1 MIEIRFHGR
10 GGQGAVVASTI
21 LAVACF
27 IEGKYCQAFPA
38 FGVERRGAP
47 VEAYL
52 RVDDRK
58 LHLRT
63 NVYTPDHVMVLDTTL
78 IENIDVTRGLKA
90 GGTLLLDTDKE
101 GDAFPRFSCHALAT
115 VNASRIAL
123 SHRLGS
129 RTHPIVNTAMLG
141 AFARATGLVSLDAI
155 CEAIRQEVPAYQEAN
170 LAAARQAYEELNF
183 IHFAASAGGRL
194 P

>member
-52 RVDDRK
+52 RVAADK
-58 LHLRT
+58 IQLRT
-63 NVYTPDHVMVLDTTL
+63 NVYTPDHVLVLDPTL
-78 IENIDVTRGLKA
+78 IEAVDVTRGLKP
-90 GGTLLLDTDKE
+90 GGTLLLNTEK
-101 GDAFPRFSCHALAT
+101 GAAHFAHFNNISLAT
-115 VNASRIAL
+115 IDASRIAT
-123 SHRLGS
+123 SHKLGS
-129 RTHPIVNTAMLG
+129 RTHPIVNTSILG
-141 AFARATGLVSLDAI
+141 AFVRATGLISIDAL
-155 CEAIRQEVPAYQEAN
+155 CAAIDQEVPAYQQEN
-170 LAAARQAYEELNF
+170 QAAAREAFDSLQF
-183 IHFAASAGGRL
+183 VRFAASAGGL
-194 P
+194 S